1 MNRIYA
7 PVVGNRVF
15 YQNTSD
21 SRIIGK
27 KPGFRAF
34 LVRHRPIDLTQA
46 KPSEKILAGEEF

>member
-1 MNRIYA
+1 MNYICGMWAKTEFFTKILR
-7 PVVGNRVF
+7 
-15 YQNTSD
+15 D

-46 KPSEKILAGEEF
+46 QPGEKILAGEEF